1 MQGVSE
7 GRTRSSELQLSW
19 VATSVE
25 DDDEGGGTVDG
36 DAEVA

>member
-25 DDDEGGGTVDG
+25 DDEEDGGTVDG